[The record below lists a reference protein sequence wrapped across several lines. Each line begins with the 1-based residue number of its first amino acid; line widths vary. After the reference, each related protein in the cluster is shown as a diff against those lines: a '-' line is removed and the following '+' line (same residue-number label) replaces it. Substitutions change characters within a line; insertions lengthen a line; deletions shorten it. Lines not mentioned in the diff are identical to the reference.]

1 MKLAD
6 RFRVLHALDGL
17 AREHVGLSIGGG
29 GLVLVS
35 PHSRVSA
42 YAKSLCREISEAYDE
57 HPVEVGELI
66 GARQAIHNIPHRP
79 TKTETSRVM
88 VEKTQAK

>member
-17 AREHVGLSIGGG
+17 AREHVRLSIGGG
-29 GLVLVS
+29 GLVPV
-35 PHSRVSA
+35 PPRNGIVSA
-42 YAKSLCREISEAYDE
+42 YAKSLSREIAEAYEE

-66 GARQAIHNIPHRP
+66 GARRA
-79 TKTETSRVM
+79 
-88 VEKTQAK
+88 A